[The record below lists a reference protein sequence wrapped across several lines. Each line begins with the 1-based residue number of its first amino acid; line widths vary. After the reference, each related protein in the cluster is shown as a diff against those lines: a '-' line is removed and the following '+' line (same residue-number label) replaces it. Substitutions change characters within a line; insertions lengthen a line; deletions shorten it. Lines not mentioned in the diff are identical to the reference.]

1 LHFIL
6 AGYLLMYVGIIS
18 SSAAIH
24 LTVKMISSEFFLV
37 ICSSLWIG
45 AKLTIFFKRRFRW
58 REHFLPHLGLDSA
71 NLILVVSAYFWLS
84 EVWLFQMVTAVIAMV
99 LAIRD
104 MYSMRTDGWELCKSL
119 GLGFCIIVFWNIER
133 GSCIFPASSACLALT
148 QFLRWPK
155 RLKDSLSE
163 IRIVCGPAY
172 PLSLIATGLKWNEPF
187 GFSFCVLI
195 VAALCSSVAAIFF
208 RPDNSEVLV
217 LLHLPVPT
225 TRTRKVCHAILMFS
239 SLLCMTVQIL
249 FYQTFPWIICKLVFI
264 ALVILCAFLF
274 LGATETVRII
284 GRAIFP
290 GHRD

>member
-1 LHFIL
+1 
-6 AGYLLMYVGIIS
+6 MGIIS
-18 SSAAIH
+18 SRAAIH
-24 LTVKMISSEFFLV
+24 LTVEMMSSEFFLV
-37 ICSSLWIG
+37 IGSSLWIG

-119 GLGFCIIVFWNIER
+119 WLGFCIIVFWNIER

-187 GFSFCVLI
+187 GFSSCVLI

>member
-1 LHFIL
+1 
-6 AGYLLMYVGIIS
+6 MYVGIIS

-24 LTVKMISSEFFLV
+24 LTVKMIYSEFFLV

-104 MYSMRTDGWELCKSL
+104 MYSMRTDGLELCKSL
-119 GLGFCIIVFWNIER
+119 GLGSCIIVFWNIEC
-133 GSCIFPASSACLALT
+133 GSYIFPASSVCFALT
-148 QFLRWPK
+148 QFLRWPQW
-155 RLKDSLSE
+155 LKDFLSK

-172 PLSLIATGLKWNEPF
+172 PLSVIATGLKWKEAF
-187 GFSFCVLI
+187 GFSSGCVLI
-195 VAALCSSVAAIFF
+195 VAALFSSVAAIFF

-239 SLLCMTVQIL
+239 SLLCMTVPIL
-249 FYQTFPWIICKLVFI
+249 LYQTLSWIIFKHACI
-264 ALVILCAFLF
+264 ALVILCTFLF

>member
-1 LHFIL
+1 
-6 AGYLLMYVGIIS
+6 MYVGIIS

-24 LTVKMISSEFFLV
+24 LTVKMISSEFLLV

-104 MYSMRTDGWELCKSL
+104 MYSMRTDRWELCKSL
-119 GLGFCIIVFWNIER
+119 GLGFCIILFWKVER
-133 GSCIFPASSACLALT
+133 GSYIFPASSVCFALT
-148 QFLRWPK
+148 QFLRWPLW
-155 RLKDSLSE
+155 LKDFLSK

-172 PLSLIATGLKWNEPF
+172 PLSVIATGLKWNEPF
-187 GFSFCVLI
+187 GFSSCVLI

-225 TRTRKVCHAILMFS
+225 KRTRKVCHAILMFS

-249 FYQTFPWIICKLVFI
+249 LYQTFPWIICKRVCI
-264 ALVILCAFLF
+264 ALVILCTFLF
-274 LGATETVRII
+274 LGATETVQII